1 MKKVI
6 TFNLRVGAWL
16 PFGSSTDKPSIST
29 LQSGT
34 APVYFAP
41 LVYYSS
47 VDHVPECLQ
56 IPESVRTCL
65 SYQIH
70 GDGSSSAA
78 LYACQGGKQI
88 YATNDS

>member
-1 MKKVI
+1 MEKVI

-16 PFGSSTDKPSIST
+16 PFGSSADKPSIST
-29 LQSGT
+29 LQSET
-34 APVYFAP
+34 TPVYYAP

-56 IPESVRTCL
+56 IPESARTCL

-78 LYACQGGKQI
+78 LYACQGGDKSIQQ
-88 YATNDS
+88 TDS